1 MGPPPARATGLDRL
15 VPVFLESDKAI
26 MDAVERIAAE
36 RGVAMATVAMARVLK
51 SLVSLRARL
60 GACLG
65 D

>member
-1 MGPPPARATGLDRL
+1 
-15 VPVFLESDKAI
+15 

>member
-1 MGPPPARATGLDRL
+1 
-15 VPVFLESDKAI
+15 

-36 RGVAMATVAMARVLK
+36 RGVAMAAVAMARVLK

-60 GACLG
+60 G